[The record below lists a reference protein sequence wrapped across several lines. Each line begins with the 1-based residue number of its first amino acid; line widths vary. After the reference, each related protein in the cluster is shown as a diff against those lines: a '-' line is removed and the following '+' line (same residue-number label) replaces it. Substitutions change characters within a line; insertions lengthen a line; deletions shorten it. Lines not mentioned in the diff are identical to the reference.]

1 MIFPTWGGSLA
12 VVAIDV
18 VVGVVVAVNFVVVVV
33 VFVPASTLRGS
44 YGRLDQGAHS
54 GASGVAFSLQI
65 SAYSGSYEISMCIS
79 ILQARTKF
87 AARVLLALGLPP
99 LPVNVRVKWLL

>member
-54 GASGVAFSLQI
+54 GAWGVAFSLQI

>member
-18 VVGVVVAVNFVVVVV
+18 VVGVVVAVNFVVVV

>member
-1 MIFPTWGGSLA
+1 MIFPAWEGSLA

-18 VVGVVVAVNFVVVVV
+18 VVGVVVAVNIVVVV

-54 GASGVAFSLQI
+54 GAWHFPCKFPHTVALMKSPCAFRF
-65 SAYSGSYEISMCIS
+65 C
-79 ILQARTKF
+79 R
-87 AARVLLALGLPP
+87 LAQNLRREFCLP